1 MLELPA
7 SATPARSPLGWF
19 AFTLFAAGAGLIF
32 VEYRHAG
39 YLLMI
44 AGGTLD
50 LLGKSLARKT
60 FNRPAL

>member
-1 MLELPA
+1 MFELSA
-7 SATPARSPLGWF
+7 SATPTRSPLGWF

-39 YLLMI
+39 YLLMG

-50 LLGKSLARKT
+50 LLGKSLARKN